1 MQRSNSIR
9 SHRSMRRSAS
19 MRARLD
25 AELAAQT
32 TLTTAETRHLRQLY
46 DAGNFP
52 SHFASAREFE
62 LYILSNFGVSV
73 DARHPGPLQ
82 DALKPPGEVP
92 RARPE
97 DGDTTENGLNIPFAS
112 SGPDAARMNPSR
124 GEGRERSGGLSM
136 NGDRGGRHRRDHDG
150 PPVTLV
156 SCDHL
161 LLIMA
166 VVKRASLSDGNDD
179 VARAFR
185 ALTDPA
191 FGAPTPN
198 AAGAFGMRSP
208 LSPTGAA
215 SPLGSGSPRFPAS
228 GARAGNSHNSSS
240 PSSAASPQSGPLPTD
255 GTFGVD
261 RLRQV
266 ANNFGLD
273 VGELM
278 PTLSAAGFGG
288 LTRGG
293 IAGTSSA
300 AMGGTNRPAPLSSS
314 SALGDEMGFDV
325 FRRMLEVPPS
335 RGGVDSRGDDPFD
348 ALAPGAAPAPAQST
362 AATMRVGRRVDF
374 SSGDKKNQPAPVTAA
389 ATTSPTTVTP
399 GAGGPTTTSGGPTVD
414 ATAATAAQQ
423 LGGSKSLN
431 SSQGGPQQQQQADP
445 FDQWVRDME
454 YKSHDIQH
462 LLDGVE
468 KRRRRERRRQ
478 GRLAAGLAGSSGKAT
493 NATTSGGGL
502 GRSGGGLV
510 MVAEVSSDGSSSSD
524 DDSGELHMYG
534 ANARSS
540 PAPAR
545 PYPISQSSLPAVQGA
560 SGSSLSPQNINAS
573 SVALGLRPSPAAT
586 TTTGPRGHSNTG
598 GGGVNNAAAASAN
611 DEARRRGFFVE
622 RDVGV
627 AVPLP
632 PHPGTERMT
641 RAALMGS
648 LLRSSQKSD
657 ANAVKEAA
665 RVAAELEAR
674 RRSVSERR
682 AQELRVIRG
691 GGEGANSNGT
701 RESPPAG
708 HSVST
713 SALLANFD
721 PTRFPAGGVPHGRSY
736 AQAVP
741 GGGTY
746 PKSLTPIPGTMTG
759 AGYSPGSGSLA
770 AQYATSPDRA
780 TSVGAVSMG
789 RNKLAPMPARGGAV
803 SGPASF
809 GLAPLPQM
817 ALRGGAGGLSPNRTK
832 YQF

>member
-92 RARPE
+92 RARAE
-97 DGDTTENGLNIPFAS
+97 DGDATENGMNIPFAS
-112 SGPDAARMNPSR
+112 SGPDAAVNPS
-124 GEGRERSGGLSM
+124 GRSGGLSM
-136 NGDRGGRHRRDHDG
+136 KGDRGGRHRRDHDG
-150 PPVTLV
+150 PPVTIV

-191 FGAPTPN
+191 FGAPTPTAN
-198 AAGAFGMRSP
+198 AFGMRSP

-215 SPLGSGSPRFPAS
+215 SPVGSSSPRFPAS

-278 PTLSAAGFGG
+278 PTLTAAGFGG

-300 AMGGTNRPAPLSSS
+300 AMGANRPAPLSSS

-335 RGGVDSRGDDPFD
+335 RGGVDSRGEDPFD

-362 AATMRVGRRVDF
+362 AATIRVGRRVDF
-374 SSGDKKNQPAPVTAA
+374 SSGGGDKKNQPAPVIAA
-389 ATTSPTTVTP
+389 TTTSPTTVTP
-399 GAGGPTTTSGGPTVD
+399 GAGGPTTTSGSPAVD
-414 ATAATAAQQ
+414 ATAVQQ

-478 GRLAAGLAGSSGKAT
+478 ARLAAGLAGSGGKAT
-493 NATTSGGGL
+493 TSGGGGL

-524 DDSGELHMYG
+524 EDSGELHMYG

-560 SGSSLSPQNINAS
+560 SGSSPSPQNVNGG
-573 SVALGLRPSPAAT
+573 SVAPAGLLRPSPAAT
-586 TTTGPRGHSNTG
+586 TTSGPRGHSNTG
-598 GGGVNNAAAASAN
+598 GVGGVHNNAAAASAN

-691 GGEGANSNGT
+691 GSEGGANTNGA

-708 HSVST
+708 HIVST

-721 PTRFPAGGVPHGRSY
+721 PTRFPAGGVPHSRSY
-736 AQAVP
+736 TQTVS
-741 GGGTY
+741 GGGAY
-746 PKSLTPIPGTMTG
+746 PKSLTPMPGMTTG
-759 AGYSPGSGSLA
+759 AGGSSPGSGGSLA

-789 RNKLAPMPARGGAV
+789 RNKLTPMPVGGGAV

-817 ALRGGAGGLSPNRTK
+817 ALRSGLSPNRTK